1 MAASQG
7 HGRNGLKKSPWTPK
21 EDQKLIRYMK
31 RHGEPT
37 RWTEVP
43 KLARLNRCGK
53 SCRLRWSQYL
63 KPGIKRGNFSQDEED
78 TIIRLQSAHGNRWVF
93 IATQLPGRTDSEI
106 KNYWNTSL
114 KKKLAKKEIPP
125 ATQTPLFQPL
135 LAAAVFLDSCANY
148 IRDYALRLHSDARLP
163 NPQRH
168 GVGFIS
174 TDPTGAF
181 PAQGPGFNYQAME
194 DPTVYYPDQFGPLI
208 TNFLNTIPFPQLNQ
222 NYAGHVGS
230 LLGNIPLP
238 LRHRYNRYSQLLIVV
253 QQGFGDITPDPEA
266 QLHGVGS
273 ISTDAA
279 GALPGQGPGF
289 NYQAMENPTV
299 YNHPDQFGHLITS
312 IPNMGVLI
320 PDPKVN
326 NNYAAD
332 LGSLFGNVP
341 NAGSTPALMVSE
353 SSERSMTNQ
362 VENEMTPPTEEIS
375 PLEAWLEEFLSAEN
389 GETSDSFCGDVALV

>member
-106 KNYWNTSL
+106 KNYWNTGL
-114 KKKLAKKEIPP
+114 KKKLAKKEIP
-125 ATQTPLFQPL
+125 
-135 LAAAVFLDSCANY
+135 LA
-148 IRDYALRLHSDARLP
+148 YALRLHSDARLP

-181 PAQGPGFNYQAME
+181 
-194 DPTVYYPDQFGPLI
+194 
-208 TNFLNTIPFPQLNQ
+208 
-222 NYAGHVGS
+222 
-230 LLGNIPLP
+230 LLKDLVSIIRLW
-238 LRHRYNRYSQLLIVV
+238 RTQQHRYNRYSRLLIVV

-279 GALPGQGPGF
+279 GLSRSRTRPVWSF
-289 NYQAMENPTV
+289 DYQ
-299 YNHPDQFGHLITS
+299 YS
-312 IPNMGVLI
+312 KYGVLI

-375 PLEAWLEEFLSAEN
+375 LWKP
-389 GETSDSFCGDVALV
+389 G

>member
-1 MAASQG
+1 
-7 HGRNGLKKSPWTPK
+7 
-21 EDQKLIRYMK
+21 MK
-31 RHGEPT
+31 IHHLR
-37 RWTEVP
+37 
-43 KLARLNRCGK
+43 RL
-53 SCRLRWSQYL
+53 SC
-63 KPGIKRGNFSQDEED
+63 FC
-78 TIIRLQSAHGNRWVF
+78 RWVF

-106 KNYWNTSL
+106 KNYWNTGL

-148 IRDYALRLHSDARLP
+148 IRAYALRLHSDARLP

-181 PAQGPGFNYQAME
+181 PAQGPGCNYQATE
-194 DPTVYYPDQFGPLI
+194 DPTVYYPDQFGPLN
-208 TNFLNTIPFPQLNQ
+208 TSFLNTIPFPQLNQ

-230 LLGNIPLP
+230 LFGNIPPATQTPIQPLLAVADWLASTAAYLRSYAPGLHSNAQLP
-238 LRHRYNRYSQLLIVV
+238 NLHSLHNPVV

-273 ISTDAA
+273 ISTDPA
-279 GALPGQGPGF
+279 GALPGQGPGS
-289 NYQAMENPTV
+289 NYLAMEGPTV
-299 YNHPDQFGHLITS
+299 YNHPDQFGPLITS
-312 IPNMGVLI
+312 IPNTRVLI

-375 PLEAWLEEFLSAEN
+375 PLEAWLEEFLSGEN
-389 GETSDSFCGDVALV
+389 RETSDSFCGDVALVL

>member
-1 MAASQG
+1 MAASQE

-43 KLARLNRCGK
+43 KLARLNKCGK

-78 TIIRLQSAHGNRWVF
+78 TIIRLQSDHGNRLTVKS
-93 IATQLPGRTDSEI
+93 RTI
-106 KNYWNTSL
+106 WNTSL

-135 LAAAVFLDSCANY
+135 LAAAVFLDSCVNY
-148 IRDYALRLHSDARLP
+148 IRAYALRLHSDARLP
-163 NPQRH
+163 NPQPH

-174 TDPTGAF
+174 TNPTGAF

-194 DPTVYYPDQFGPLI
+194 DPTVYYPDQPCWLFIWEYPPTTQTPIQPLLAVADWLASI
-208 TNFLNTIPFPQLNQ
+208 TAYVRSYAPGLHSDAQLPNL
-222 NYAGHVGS
+222 HS
-230 LLGNIPLP
+230 LHNP
-238 LRHRYNRYSQLLIVV
+238 VV

-273 ISTDAA
+273 ISIDPA

-289 NYQAMENPTV
+289 NYLAMEDPTV
-299 YNHPDQFGHLITS
+299 YSHPDQFGPLITS
-312 IPNMGVLI
+312 IPNTGVLI

-332 LGSLFGNVP
+332 IGSLFGNVP

-375 PLEAWLEEFLSAEN
+375 PLEAWLEEFLFGEN
-389 GETSDSFCGDVALV
+389 DETSDSFCEDVALVL